1 MKEKGG
7 SHRTEKW
14 TTADEQYLKVMFL
27 QNTKQIQKMPDSGL
41 KRYCISGP
49 SFIQYSL
56 YSCQKWFQ
64 WRGGCKEAIF
74 KKEKQGQKVEV
85 CQELD

>member
-7 SHRTEKW
+7 SDRTEKW

-41 KRYCISGP
+41 
-49 SFIQYSL
+49 
-56 YSCQKWFQ
+56 
-64 WRGGCKEAIF
+64 
-74 KKEKQGQKVEV
+74 
-85 CQELD
+85 